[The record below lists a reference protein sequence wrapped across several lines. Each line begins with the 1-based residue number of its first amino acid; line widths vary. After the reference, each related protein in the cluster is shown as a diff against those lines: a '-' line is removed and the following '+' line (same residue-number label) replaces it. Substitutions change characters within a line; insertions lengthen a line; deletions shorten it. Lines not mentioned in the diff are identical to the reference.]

1 MKQIKDIFPIILLLL
16 SGLASCSTD
25 ELPDNNDKEKT
36 PVGSITS
43 LQISVSDFKGKV
55 NTRTSESGYQTSFTG
70 DDQIGVFAL
79 YTSTN
84 TVVDDNIPYKY
95 DSSNNTWQPVNTGT
109 GSNIYVYGS
118 GVTYYAYYPYS
129 SAMNG
134 KKSIAEIVSA
144 FTPAKDQS
152 TYAGYTSADLM
163 TGTGILS
170 GNTLT
175 IGLTHA
181 MTLVEVSISET
192 TNHTPYN
199 GEPIF
204 YGTKPWKTPSGLYR
218 YLVVP
223 NVEATVAFEH
233 GPTENRYS
241 FYEKITAAN
250 VNAGQYISVTAPFD
264 NSCVML
270 NTGAYI
276 GNMGTLSKVVINGTS
291 YPVTPET
298 NNNSYMLYGM
308 KQPVSPIAS
317 LDIYINDN
325 LASPTEQLLLSVTPA
340 KITVNETS
348 KTITIPLSAGGME
361 GAGTLA
367 DPYLVTTPPQL
378 RGFAQNTSGYYKQ
391 MADIDLLPYTNW
403 NPSDISGV
411 YDGNHRE
418 IQNLNFSGGSGGL
431 FKNNRGT
438 IKNTHI
444 LSGILKGTGL
454 IGGICSQLIGGSNAV
469 VENCSNAAT
478 IEGTNDNGA
487 GTYIAGISGNTEST
501 CIVRYCKNS
510 GTITGKAELIGG
522 ITGWASSGTV
532 SYCYNEGAITPTKP
546 YHPSKSGGYG
556 GVSGATYYGNATLS
570 YCYNIGTV
578 LDNQWPGHGAAGTA
592 ERGEIV
598 GWTQDSN
605 GVQHN
610 WYKDGDT
617 PIGNSAP
624 NASDN
629 NKFDNSSN
637 TWPTYS
643 AETSNGW
650 GSSHW
655 KSYNQGEYPQ
665 LLWEP

>member
-95 DSSNNTWQPVNTGT
+95 DSSNNTWQPVNTGM

-163 TGTGILS
+163 TGTGILN

-199 GEPIF
+199 GEPTF
-204 YGTKPWKTPSGLYR
+204 YGTKPWKTQSGLYR

-308 KQPVSPIAS
+308 KQPVSPITS
-317 LDIYINDN
+317 LDIYIYDN

-340 KITVNETS
+340 KITVNATS

-361 GAGTLA
+361 GAGTSAA

-378 RGFAQNTSGYYKQ
+378 RGVDAEGANDNSAETEYYEQKADLDLSAYDNWKPVKSG
-391 MADIDLLPYTNW
+391 AL
-403 NPSDISGV
+403 
-411 YDGNHRE
+411 YDGKGYKVNNLVSTQGGIFSYNGGT
-418 IQNLNFSGGSGGL
+418 IQNVHLVSGNINSTNG
-431 FKNNRGT
+431 N
-438 IKNTHI
+438 
-444 LSGILKGTGL
+444 
-454 IGGICSQLIGGSNAV
+454 IGGIVNVCDRSGINQTIQ
-469 VENCSNAAT
+469 NCSNAANITAGGWTGGIVGNGSYST
-478 IEGTNDNGA
+478 IEH
-487 GTYIAGISGNTEST
+487 
-501 CIVRYCKNS
+501 CKNS
-510 GTITGKAELIGG
+510 GNISSTVSVGG
-522 ITGWASSGTV
+522 IFGHIWGDAHV
-532 SYCYNEGAITPTKP
+532 RYCYNEGLIKVIGSGNDNPVGGIGGQIYSSAYGIEYSYNKGDVQNDVTGEAG
-546 YHPSKSGGYG
+546 SILGRKSSGDGSNNYG
-556 GVSGATYYGNATLS
+556 
-570 YCYNIGTV
+570 I
-578 LDNQWPGHGAAGTA
+578 Q
-592 ERGEIV
+592 IF
-598 GWTQDSN
+598 
-605 GVQHN
+605 
-610 WYKDGDT
+610 
-617 PIGNSAP
+617 
-624 NASDN
+624 N
-629 NKFDNSSN
+629 NKIYGSNNNSNTEILFDNTSN
-637 TWPTYS
+637 IWPAYTADS
-643 AETSNGW
+643 SNGW